1 MYCAVIVVR
10 FFAGGPLQCHL
21 ATEILCTSTTGFF
34 LLSIGAVIVGKHPK
48 LKKVISVHALP
59 TDCRLFTRLSTWCY

>member
-1 MYCAVIVVR
+1 MSFGKRNFVLFYFWV
-10 FFAGGPLQCHL
+10 
-21 ATEILCTSTTGFF
+21 F

-59 TDCRLFTRLSTWCY
+59 TDCGLFTRLSTWCY

>member
-1 MYCAVIVVR
+1 MSFGNRNFV
-10 FFAGGPLQCHL
+10 LS
-21 ATEILCTSTTGFF
+21 TSGFF